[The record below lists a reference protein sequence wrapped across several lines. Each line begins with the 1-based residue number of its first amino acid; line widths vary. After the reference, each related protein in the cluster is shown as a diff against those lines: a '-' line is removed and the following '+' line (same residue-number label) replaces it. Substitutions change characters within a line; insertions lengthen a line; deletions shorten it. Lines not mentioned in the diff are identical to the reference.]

1 MTEEMQIGKDM
12 FKIFPLKRKNAIRVS
27 YPQLKGWDVL
37 NKMKDEYGLGT
48 AQEMIDLL
56 KKTTGEAPAIFEKYV
71 EIRMP
76 ESFSVKKIWPVMKA
90 VAIPL
95 KRGQELV
102 VENIQ

>member
-1 MTEEMQIGKDM
+1 MQIGKDM

-27 YPQLKGWDVL
+27 YPRLKGWDVL

-48 AQEMIDLL
+48 TQEMIDLL
-56 KKTTGEAPAIFEKYV
+56 EKMTGEAPAIFEKYV